1 MKMNYAREIQSKC
14 GYSHC
19 FQKDLKVKGY
29 CSKECKTKQ
38 EGLSKRQIIKDE
50 CLSYLGGKCKRCGFN
65 ELSSILHFHHL
76 DPYDKKFEISSYLSR
91 GLKWLKPE
99 LDKCVL
105 LCKNCHDVVHATKDP
120 EYFNLNRY
128 CFGTSS
134 ITFET
139 VDYYKATEKCTED
152 LIEQMDGSIYNNPNK
167 NHIIP
172 SDMIIHS

>member
-1 MKMNYAREIQSKC
+1 
-14 GYSHC
+14 
-19 FQKDLKVKGY
+19 
-29 CSKECKTKQ
+29 
-38 EGLSKRQIIKDE
+38 
-50 CLSYLGGKCKRCGFN
+50 
-65 ELSSILHFHHL
+65 LHFHHL